1 MPLFLSLEHSL
12 DCRVINWP
20 NFNILSRG
28 IGKMEKEGDGGERW
42 GNGRSMKPSDT
53 HNIYKLSL
61 PSHMGEVC
69 GAPNIIIVTWKIS
82 DHRSQ

>member
-1 MPLFLSLEHSL
+1 
-12 DCRVINWP
+12 
-20 NFNILSRG
+20 
-28 IGKMEKEGDGGERW
+28 MEKEGDGGERW

-53 HNIYKLSL
+53 YNIYKLSL